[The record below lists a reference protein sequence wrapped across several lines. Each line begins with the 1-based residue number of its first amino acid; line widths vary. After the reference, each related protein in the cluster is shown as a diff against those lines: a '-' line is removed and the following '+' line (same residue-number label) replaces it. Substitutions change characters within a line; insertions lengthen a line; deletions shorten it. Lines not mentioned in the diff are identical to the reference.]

1 MITEHT
7 HASSWRRAAWGLLV
21 IWLGCAALGMS
32 RIDAGL
38 LTSYGADLTQ
48 PAWLYIIARSLDDP
62 CRTSLL
68 RRTIGRSPELAAAAL
83 FTASTVTELVQ
94 RFWPRGPFPGTYD
107 PLDIAAYF
115 TGIAVC
121 YAVERRIRSRPVT
134 SPASRGTA
142 G

>member
-1 MITEHT
+1 MTNAHNN
-7 HASSWRRAAWGLLV
+7 AASWRWASRGLLV

-62 CRTSLL
+62 RRTGLL
-68 RRTIGRSPELAAAAL
+68 RRTIGRSPELTAAAL
-83 FTASTVTELVQ
+83 FTASTGTELVQ
-94 RFWPRGPFPGTYD
+94 RVWPRGPFPGIYD

-134 SPASRGTA
+134 SPAST
-142 G
+142 